1 MSKSHPKVVVTDE
14 TLRDGLQ
21 IERQGITLDEK
32 LRLIDMLT
40 AAGIKRLVVGAFVNP
55 KWSPQMADTEQLVR
69 LLKPREGVEYFALA
83 LNERGREIRR
93 KFSPPL
99 SIEPL
104 PATHLHLCEVF
115 LLRNTN
121 RRMEDQERS
130 WRGPIENARAAGVRE
145 AAMGLSSGWGSNWRG
160 EFTQERRIA
169 ELDRQWDAWT
179 EAGISVVRVDLAD
192 PMAWNTPARVA
203 EDLDAIKTRYP
214 SVREFHLHL
223 HNARGMAMLSAY
235 EALKILEPHDTL
247 MLDTALGGI
256 GGCPYCG
263 NGQAT
268 GMIPTEDLVQL
279 LHVEGVA
286 TGIDLGKLIEAAKT
300 LEEILERPLDGRVA
314 KNGALPS
321 PGALYDEDM
330 PVVYTLEQAQH
341 FRKGPAVYEGN
352 PRPWVRTPNDYFA
365 ASDCSISAM
374 VRIFATGRK
383 PSMAAR

>member
-1 MSKSHPKVVVTDE
+1 MGADEYGHWLRHERRSNMSTSYPKVVITDE

-21 IERQGITLDEK
+21 IEREGVTLDEK
-32 LRLIDMLT
+32 LKLIDMLI

-69 LLKPREGVEYFALA
+69 LLKPREGVEYLALA
-83 LNERGREIRR
+83 LNDRGREIRR
-93 KFSPPL
+93 QFSPPL
-99 SIEPL
+99 SIDPL
-104 PATHLHLCEVF
+104 PTTHLHLCEVF

-121 RRMEDQERS
+121 RRMEDQERT
-130 WRGPIENARAAGVRE
+130 WRGPIENARAASARE
-145 AAMGLSSGWGSNWRG
+145 AAMGLSSAWGSNWRG
-160 EFTQERRIA
+160 EFTHERRIA

-179 EAGISVVRVDLAD
+179 AAGLKVVRVDLAD
-192 PMAWNTPARVA
+192 PMAWNTPSRVA
-203 EDLDAIKTRYP
+203 EDLCAIKTRYP

-279 LHVEGVA
+279 LQVEGVA
-286 TGIDLGKLIEAAKT
+286 TGIDLVKLIEAAKT
-300 LEEILERPLDGRVA
+300 LEEILQRPLDGRVA
-314 KNGALPS
+314 KNGPLPS
-321 PGALYDEDM
+321 PDGLYDEDM

-341 FRKGPAVYEGN
+341 FRKGPGVYEGN
-352 PRPWVRTPNDYFA
+352 LRPWVRT
-365 ASDCSISAM
+365 
-374 VRIFATGRK
+374 TK
-383 PSMAAR
+383 

>member
-69 LLKPREGVEYFALA
+69 LLKPREGVQYFALT

-130 WRGPIENARAAGVRE
+130 WRGPIENAGAAGVRE

-203 EDLDAIKTRYP
+203 EDLVAIKTRYP

-300 LEEILERPLDGRVA
+300 LEDILQRPLDGRVA

-321 PGALYDEDM
+321 LAALYDEDM

-352 PRPWVRTPNDYFA
+352 ARPWVRPP
-365 ASDCSISAM
+365 
-374 VRIFATGRK
+374 K
-383 PSMAAR
+383 